1 MNKKIITS
9 ILILSLLFLFN
20 LTVFA
25 EQSNEFLNKETTPED
40 SMFSD
45 NRYYVIDDGLPKAT
59 TDDIVDW
66 ADRKGFEI
74 VGLLQKIAQPF
85 AIIVFIGSAFMSLF
99 GILGNGHLVS
109 KGVTGMIIAV
119 IIYAVVLYAPEIMDI
134 FLAWVKN

>member
-1 MNKKIITS
+1 MNKKVITS

-119 IIYAVVLYAPEIMDI
+119 IIYAVVLYAPKIMDI

>member
-1 MNKKIITS
+1 MNKKVITS

>member
-1 MNKKIITS
+1 MNKKVITS

-85 AIIVFIGSAFMSLF
+85 AIMVFIGSAFMSLF

>member
-1 MNKKIITS
+1 MNKKVITS

-25 EQSNEFLNKETTPED
+25 EQSNEFLNKKTTPED

>member
-1 MNKKIITS
+1 MNKKVITS

-40 SMFSD
+40 SMFLD

-85 AIIVFIGSAFMSLF
+85 AIMVFIGSAFMSLF

-119 IIYAVVLYAPEIMDI
+119 IIYVVVLYTPEIMDI

>member
-1 MNKKIITS
+1 MNKKVITS

-40 SMFSD
+40 SMFLD

>member
-1 MNKKIITS
+1 MNKKVITS

-85 AIIVFIGSAFMSLF
+85 AIMVFIGSAFMSLF

-119 IIYAVVLYAPEIMDI
+119 IIYAVVLYTPEIMDI

>member
-1 MNKKIITS
+1 MNKKVITS

-85 AIIVFIGSAFMSLF
+85 AIMVFIGSAFMSLF

-119 IIYAVVLYAPEIMDI
+119 IIYAVVLYTPEIMDI
-134 FLAWVKN
+134 FLTWVKN